1 MSGGGAKAL
10 AIRVIITTA
19 ALVIWFWTQSLIGAR
34 PAPANGIGDGPSA
47 DGRIMVRPAGPNG

>member
-34 PAPANGIGDGPSA
+34 PAPANGIGDGLQTVTAPLNLYLQSN
-47 DGRIMVRPAGPNG
+47 P